1 MQPINFD
8 IEILN
13 DYSFPEVVH
22 ECVNTAALY
31 KGIREDIKKNC
42 RFGENGTI
50 GGEGVRKIIEFS
62 SFTNDEKHGRGRGS
76 QSNISLLHRTQL

>member
-1 MQPINFD
+1 MKKQAFIFILSILLIFFLILKNDFNIFMQPINFD

-31 KGIREDIKKNC
+31 KGIMNC
-42 RFGENGTI
+42 TYVCLEMKENKPTW
-50 GGEGVRKIIEFS
+50 
-62 SFTNDEKHGRGRGS
+62 
-76 QSNISLLHRTQL
+76 LLSRV